1 MPYKEINDLRKK
13 GFLEDATR
21 MAEHEYAESPGK
33 LEAIALFWCLNA
45 VSYTHLTLPT
55 TSRV

>member
-1 MPYKEINDLRKK
+1 MALDKIQMNLLKEVAN
-13 GFLEDATR
+13 LESIPEGAYNIR
-21 MAEHEYAESPGK
+21 SNGK
-33 LEAIALFWCLNA
+33 LEARNCTENIA